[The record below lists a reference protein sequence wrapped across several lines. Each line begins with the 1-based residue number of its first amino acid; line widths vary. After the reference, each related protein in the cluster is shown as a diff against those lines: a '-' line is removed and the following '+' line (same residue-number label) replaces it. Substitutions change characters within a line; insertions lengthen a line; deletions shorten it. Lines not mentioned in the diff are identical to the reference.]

1 MTSNHRAA
9 RLAAST
15 VLVAGTAVLTA
26 APSYAG
32 PAPEDPTPT
41 ASVGQA
47 GPQVSKTQTE
57 HDELIAGS
65 PGMAAQVQAKIEAME
80 RAQQDPQQAAKSST
94 GSSGSSDP
102 SSVPVAV
109 LVLLGGGL
117 AAGAAGYTVYR
128 FRHHGPVGAATA

>member
-1 MTSNHRAA
+1 MTSTHRAI

-15 VLVAGTAVLTA
+15 ALVAGTAVLTA
-26 APSYAG
+26 TPSYAG

-41 ASVGQA
+41 ASIGQA
-47 GPQVSKTQTE
+47 SPQVNKPQTE
-57 HDELIAGS
+57 HDELIVGS

-80 RAQQDPQQAAKSST
+80 RAQQDPQASESNT

-102 SSVPVAV
+102 SSVPITV

>member
-1 MTSNHRAA
+1 VNITHTTV
-9 RLAAST
+9 RLAAT
-15 VLVAGTAVLTA
+15 TAVLAGAAVFTA

-32 PAPEDPTPT
+32 PAPEAPTTT
-41 ASVGQA
+41 ASVG
-47 GPQVSKTQTE
+47 PSSTQVSKAQTE

-80 RAQQDPQQAAKSST
+80 RAQQDPQPAAKSGT

-102 SSVPVAV
+102 SSVPVTV

-117 AAGAAGYTVYR
+117 VAGAAGFTVYR
-128 FRHHGPVGAATA
+128 FRHHGRVGAATV